1 MADKIQITS
10 NAETLA
16 RAFEHLPKRV
26 QTGVSN
32 GLERALLIIED
43 KMRVRCGSTSGTS
56 VKFSGSRGGLSSRL
70 TSYVKRLPGMGLDG
84 AIGFRRTRGF
94 PYELAQEFGARA
106 KPGHAMSIPVTD
118 EARAAGSPRNFPGG
132 LVLVKGIHKAVLIKR
147 ASPGIFKGGMMVQ
160 YVLVKSIPARLGFR
174 QTVQSGAG
182 LISDEMVKGAEAAI

>member
-1 MADKIQITS
+1 MADKIQISS
-10 NAETLA
+10 NAEQLA
-16 RAFEHLPKRV
+16 RTFERLPKRV

-32 GLERALLIIED
+32 GLERALLVIES
-43 KMRVRCGSTSGTS
+43 KMRVRCQSTSADS
-56 VKFSGSRGGLSSRL
+56 VRFSGSRGGLSSRL

-106 KPGHAMSIPVTD
+106 KAGKAMAIPVTD

-147 ASPGIFKGGMMVQ
+147 ASPGVFRGGLMVQ
-160 YVLVKSIPARLGFR
+160 YVLVKSIRARLGFR
-174 QTVQSGAG
+174 QTVNDNVD
-182 LISDEMVKGAEAAI
+182 LISNEMTRGAEAAL